1 MSVLPPARP
10 KFEKAVIST
19 WPRWVGEIHRML
31 PIRSQFVLSGN
42 VRDTCLTPTPAG
54 VRLQGLTDC
63 LWGFLRS
70 MGFEFLLIY

>member
-1 MSVLPPARP
+1 
-10 KFEKAVIST
+10 
-19 WPRWVGEIHRML
+19 ML

-42 VRDTCLTPTPAG
+42 VRDTFLTPTPAG

-70 MGFEFLLIY
+70 MGFEFLLIYDRVDGIRVHPAEKPLQDKAMQLLNLGPA